1 MKLREI
7 TAERVRSVERSPF
20 YVIADYAR
28 KMGSKEMI
36 YLNLG
41 EPDFN
46 TPEHIREAAKKA
58 IDEGYSHYTGDR
70 GFSDLRQAIAEHLKE
85 TRKIEVDPEDGVI
98 ITSGGAE
105 ANWCTIMG
113 TVNPGDEVLVP
124 SPVYPGHAIQIRLA
138 GGVPVAI
145 PLNEK
150 EGFTWSKEDV
160 EEKITEKTKAMLI
173 CSPNNPTGGVFTEK
187 CLRDLAEIVVEH
199 DLVAIS
205 DEVYDTLVYGDAKF
219 ASISSIPEVLDRTII
234 TNSFS
239 KAYAMTGWRVGY
251 LAGSPETVKE
261 LLKVHYASSI
271 NASSIAQRAALVAL
285 TGPQDCVEEM
295 RKAYAER
302 RERLI
307 KGFSKMEGVKCTPPN
322 GAFYAFPNISRFGMD
337 SWEFTKYL
345 IREAGVV
352 TSPGGGFGSEWDSH
366 IRISYANSIENI
378 EKAVERISSA
388 LDKLR
393 KNG

>member
-7 TAERVRSVERSPF
+7 TSERVKSVERSPF

-46 TPEHIREAAKKA
+46 TPEHIREAAKRA

-70 GFSDLRQAIAEHLKE
+70 GFADLRQAVAEHLKR
-85 TRKIEVDPEDGVI
+85 TRKIDVDPEDGVI

-105 ANWCTIMG
+105 ANWCAIMG

-138 GGVPVAI
+138 GGVQVAV
-145 PLNEK
+145 PLNEG
-150 EGFTWSKEDV
+150 EGFIWSKKDI

-187 CLRDLAEIVVEH
+187 CLRELAEIVVDH

-205 DEVYDTLVYGDAKF
+205 DEVYDTLVYGDARF
-219 ASISSIPEVLDRTII
+219 VSISSLPEMLDRTII

-251 LAGSPETVKE
+251 LAGRPEIVKD

-271 NASSIAQRAALVAL
+271 NALS
-285 TGPQDCVEEM
+285 
-295 RKAYAER
+295 
-302 RERLI
+302 LI
-307 KGFSKMEGVKCTPPN
+307 
-322 GAFYAFPNISRFGMD
+322 
-337 SWEFTKYL
+337 
-345 IREAGVV
+345 
-352 TSPGGGFGSEWDSH
+352 H
-366 IRISYANSIENI
+366 I
-378 EKAVERISSA
+378 
-388 LDKLR
+388 
-393 KNG
+393 